1 MPSVQ
6 FRNSEDTVTAFE
18 NLNCGAWS
26 LWDGK
31 RFMFKGTGKDE
42 LEKFLDLMTENGASN
57 AVYTLAYYEGVD
69 SGKKINNKTPFDGS
83 FNFRLNAEEM
93 EVNTGEYKHFIKQ
106 QSLLSKVNGLESKF
120 DLLIEKLSG
129 EVEPEKNN
137 LGIVGQLLEHPAI
150 APLLPGLVQ
159 AVAGNL
165 FGTVNANRPATE
177 PRQLYPV
184 AAKVSGIGNVM
195 EQDTE
200 LETAVAALLQYDTR
214 LTEHLKKLALLAQR
228 DPTTFNYIMA
238 QLDQMR
244 TE

>member
-1 MPSVQ
+1 MASVQ
-6 FRNSEDTVTAFE
+6 FRNANDTVTAFD
-18 NLNCGAWS
+18 NINCPVWS

-31 RFMFKGTGKDE
+31 RFMFKGSGKDE

-57 AVYTLAYYEGVD
+57 AVYTLAYYESVETA
-69 SGKKINNKTPFDGS
+69 KQINNKTPFDGS
-83 FNFRLNAEEM
+83 FNFRLNEDTQELT
-93 EVNTGEYKHFIKQ
+93 TGDYKHFVKQ

-129 EVEPEKNN
+129 ESEPEKNN

-159 AVAGNL
+159 AVAGNW
-165 FGTVNANRPATE
+165 FGASNSNRPATDT
-177 PRQLYPV
+177 RQLYPV
-184 AAKVSGIGNVM
+184 PAKVSGIGNAV
-195 EQDTE
+195 EQDAD
-200 LETAVAALLQYDTR
+200 LENAVATLLQYDPK
-214 LTEHLKKLALLAQR
+214 LSDHLKKLALLAQR